1 MEMARQRRPTPADR
15 DEAVRLTL
23 VGLIAGEEFAEI
35 QSMLADLHTQQ
46 NTFPA
51 EELLELAAEAIKESG
66 ATTADPIEYEAIRER
81 YLPEYPFSGK
91 VQHHRSH
98 YALSASAM
106 IRAGVYPDLLGEV
119 VWWNDND
126 LWWYAFWALV
136 IYLRIAADRSGRS
149 FSDVARALAT
159 SRGIQVGP

>member
-1 MEMARQRRPTPADR
+1 
-15 DEAVRLTL
+15 
-23 VGLIAGEEFAEI
+23 
-35 QSMLADLHTQQ
+35 
-46 NTFPA
+46 
-51 EELLELAAEAIKESG
+51 
-66 ATTADPIEYEAIRER
+66 
-81 YLPEYPFSGK
+81 
-91 VQHHRSH
+91 
-98 YALSASAM
+98 M

-119 VWWNDND
+119 VWWRDDD

>member
-1 MEMARQRRPTPADR
+1 M
-15 DEAVRLTL
+15 
-23 VGLIAGEEFAEI
+23 
-35 QSMLADLHTQQ
+35 
-46 NTFPA
+46 
-51 EELLELAAEAIKESG
+51 AAEAIKESG

-136 IYLRIAADRSGRS
+136 IYLRIAAE
-149 FSDVARALAT
+149 FPDVCFHPGNRARAILAPILEPD
-159 SRGIQVGP
+159 GIGNGAPVRLVTPPPAKTAVAGPVPKDGHG